1 MTPANHTEWIW
12 LNFRI
17 GAFSIGVASRLL
29 LFEEAIVRKHK
40 WLSADEFQELLTLA
54 QMLPGPNL
62 VNFAMCAGSLLV
74 GRLAAI
80 LAVLALILPGAFLA
94 IAVYTI
100 APLDDPHVKI
110 WFQGMAIGA
119 FMLTAR
125 FIWQLSMGLRL
136 ILDAHGRPT
145 TGASLKWW
153 GRALIAACVTVA
165 SFYGLP
171 VVIVVLVAA
180 AVCLLWEFS
189 W

>member
-1 MTPANHTEWIW
+1 MTRATHTEWIW
-12 LNFRI
+12 LNFKI
-17 GAFSIGVASRLL
+17 GTFSIGVASRLQ

-80 LAVLALILPGAFLA
+80 LAVVALILPGAILA
-94 IAVYTI
+94 IAVYSI
-100 APLDDPHVKI
+100 APLHDLRVKI

-119 FMLTAR
+119 FLLTAR
-125 FIWQLSMGLRL
+125 FIWQLAIGLRL
-136 ILDAHGRPT
+136 TLNDQGKPA
-145 TGASLKWW
+145 TGASRKWW
-153 GRALIAACVTVA
+153 GRALIAASVTVA

>member
-1 MTPANHTEWIW
+1 MTRAKHTEWIW
-12 LNFRI
+12 LNFKI
-17 GAFSIGVASRLL
+17 GTFSVGVASRLL

-74 GRLAAI
+74 GRLPAI

-94 IAVYTI
+94 IVVYTI

-125 FIWQLSMGLRL
+125 FIWQLAKGLRL
-136 ILDAHGRPT
+136 ALDQHGQPT
-145 TGASLKWW
+145 TDASRKRW
-153 GRALIAACVTVA
+153 GRALIALGVTVA

-180 AVCLLWEFS
+180 AICLMWEFS